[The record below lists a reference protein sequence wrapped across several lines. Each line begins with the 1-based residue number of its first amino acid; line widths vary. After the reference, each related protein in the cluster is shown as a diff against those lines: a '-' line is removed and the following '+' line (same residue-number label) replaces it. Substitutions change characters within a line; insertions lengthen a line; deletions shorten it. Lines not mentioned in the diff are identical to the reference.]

1 MKLSK
6 TLNYVH
12 VFNSHWW
19 ASSITHIQ
27 TQETFA
33 LSSLELR
40 LAAWIDIHF
49 AFLNS
54 KLCKLQYLIDG
65 DNNLRY
71 NALCDFE
78 GFSLCSNFNNQ
89 AKCQLAQPF
98 LQIVLRVYQPRDWK
112 LQRTSLQSHRFH
124 FGCFS
129 ESLEIQHWEQ
139 QRLHILE
146 CWLEKGSVCD
156 NHLCSRRTDR
166 GSSWG
171 THNQGRDCRSSWK
184 EVQLQ
189 KQQG

>member
-1 MKLSK
+1 MFSTHIDGLQA
-6 TLNYVH
+6 Y
-12 VFNSHWW
+12 
-19 ASSITHIQ
+19 HIQ

-78 GFSLCSNFNNQ
+78 GFSLCSNLNNQ

-112 LQRTSLQSHRFH
+112 L
-124 FGCFS
+124 
-129 ESLEIQHWEQ
+129 
-139 QRLHILE
+139 
-146 CWLEKGSVCD
+146 
-156 NHLCSRRTDR
+156 
-166 GSSWG
+166 
-171 THNQGRDCRSSWK
+171 
-184 EVQLQ
+184 
-189 KQQG
+189 